1 VPDSSPIERLAAA
14 IERAESEGAGW
25 IDVDSLSA
33 DWPPDD
39 RDAVTWYAIAPGSK
53 DLPAETRTLVRFEWA
68 SFPSSAASFGLFVIG
83 KRAYVCLPP
92 DDGQEPWTL
101 VQRVRGADD
110 HGGIGQAI
118 KDLFSGGRPGGS
130 VPMSVQVDG
139 EFLNAVRDGLWAC
152 CDIGG
157 EGDVG
162 PRWTWDDLC
171 NELISPDT
179 ARLRD
184 IAPRILSSTLTDE
197 DKQWVLDNYLAQAQ
211 NSSHAALR
219 RAAIMST
226 SGRSAAP

>member
-1 VPDSSPIERLAAA
+1 
-14 IERAESEGAGW
+14 
-25 IDVDSLSA
+25 
-33 DWPPDD
+33 
-39 RDAVTWYAIAPGSK
+39 
-53 DLPAETRTLVRFEWA
+53 
-68 SFPSSAASFGLFVIG
+68 
-83 KRAYVCLPP
+83 
-92 DDGQEPWTL
+92 
-101 VQRVRGADD
+101 
-110 HGGIGQAI
+110 
-118 KDLFSGGRPGGS
+118 
-130 VPMSVQVDG
+130 MSVQVDS
-139 EFLNAVRDGLWAC
+139 EFLDAVRDGLWAC
-152 CDIGG
+152 CAIGG

-162 PRWTWDDLC
+162 PRWTWEDLC